1 MAYSTPDDQRGGSRR
16 YTGRAGESRISNT
29 GTITS
34 SGTRR
39 VQARGGSS
47 SQYRNSKNR
56 RSRGKSGYQL
66 NSRGRR
72 RGGLINQAMGDPRL
86 LIMLIVG
93 VALLIALIIG
103 GTMLIRGCVN
113 ERAAKKAAE
122 SQDTDTR
129 VSLTISADMAKE
141 FSTVLDRN
149 DLFAKIALNADAV
162 GDTRLLELALREPDA
177 ISYVAGYAEKNA
189 PKGASAY
196 GDSAS
201 KGYYPKLFNWDTRWG
216 YVTYGDGPMGLTG
229 SGPTALSMAYIG
241 LTGKTDQTP
250 DALAKKATENEGID
264 KVYDTTPEF
273 MVNTAEELGLEVEE
287 LSASSE
293 NMSENLQSGTAILVQ
308 LRERSLTDEA
318 HWALAV
324 GRNLDGSINL
334 YDPTSSAV
342 SEHPWDPNTIASGAA
357 VFYALKLAPVEESE
371 GE

>member
-122 SQDTDTR
+122 SQNTDTR

-177 ISYVAGYAEKNA
+177 IAYVAGYAEKNA

-342 SEHPWDPNTIASGAA
+342 SEHPWDPNTIASGAD

>member
-66 NSRGRR
+66 TSRGRR

-86 LIMLIVG
+86 LVMLIVG
-93 VALLIALIIG
+93 VALLIALIVG

-177 ISYVAGYAEKNA
+177 IAYVAGYAEKNA

-250 DALAKKATENEGID
+250 DALAKKATENEGVD

-342 SEHPWDPNTIASGAA
+342 SEHPWDPNTIASGAD

>member
-177 ISYVAGYAEKNA
+177 IAYVAGDAEKNA

-342 SEHPWDPNTIASGAA
+342 SEHPWDPNTIASGAD

>member
-177 ISYVAGYAEKNA
+177 IAYVAGYAEKNA

-250 DALAKKATENEGID
+250 DALAKKATENEGVD

-342 SEHPWDPNTIASGAA
+342 SEHPWDPNTIASGAD

>member
-1 MAYSTPDDQRGGSRR
+1 MAYSTPDDQRGTTRR

-29 GTITS
+29 GSITS

-47 SQYRNSKNR
+47 SQYRSSKSR

-72 RGGLINQAMGDPRL
+72 RGGLINRALDDPRTLVML
-86 LIMLIVG
+86 LIGI
-93 VALLIALIIG
+93 ALLIALIIG
-103 GTMLIRGCVN
+103 ATTLIRGCVN

-122 SQDTDTR
+122 SEDTDTR
-129 VSLTISADMAKE
+129 VSMTISADMADQ
-141 FSTVLDRN
+141 FSAILDRN

-177 ISYVAGYAEKNA
+177 IEYVAGYASKNA

-196 GDSAS
+196 GDSAT
-201 KGYYPKLFNWDTRWG
+201 KGYYPKLFNWDTSRG
-216 YVTYGDGPMGLTG
+216 YVTYGEGPMGLTG

-250 DALAKKATENEGID
+250 DVIAKKATENEGID
-264 KVYDTTPEF
+264 KVYDTSAEF

-287 LSASSE
+287 LSATSE
-293 NMSENLQSGTAILVQ
+293 NISENLQSGTAVLVQ
-308 LRERSLTDEA
+308 LRERTLTDDA

-342 SEHPWDPNTIASGAA
+342 TEHPWDPNTIASGAD
-357 VFYALKLAPVEESE
+357 VFYILKLAPVEEE
-371 GE
+371 E

>member
-86 LIMLIVG
+86 LVMLIVG
-93 VALLIALIIG
+93 VALLIALIVG

-177 ISYVAGYAEKNA
+177 IAYVAGYAEKNA

-250 DALAKKATENEGID
+250 DALAKKATENEGVD

-342 SEHPWDPNTIASGAA
+342 SEHPWDPNTIASGAD

>member
-86 LIMLIVG
+86 LVMLIVG
-93 VALLIALIIG
+93 VALLIALIVG

-177 ISYVAGYAEKNA
+177 IAYVAGYAEKNA

-342 SEHPWDPNTIASGAA
+342 SEHPWDPNTIASGAD